1 VIRALAEHSNT
12 YTPLGYGQQRLED
25 PRFVVFLGRSRQPWS
40 TVVQRLRLRDEEV
53 ENVVGEVRDLLH
65 RLARPSSTWEIGDS
79 ATPADLVERLEALG
93 MRPDREPLAVG
104 MVLTEPPPAGPGAI
118 EVGRVETV
126 DDYLAAVGIMH
137 VAFDAPEA
145 VRAVQRA
152 DAAAELATPGSALYL
167 ARLDGDPVAAAQAS
181 FADAGVVLNAGATL
195 PQARGRG
202 AYRSLVAARW
212 DDAVRAG
219 TPALITQAGAMSR
232 PILRRLGF
240 REVAEIRILL
250 DAPRRGLEEEDQD
263 QDDDDQRE

>member
-79 ATPADLVERLEALG
+79 ATPADLVERL
-93 MRPDREPLAVG
+93 AVG

-167 ARLDGDPVAAAQAS
+167 ARLDGEPVAAAQAS